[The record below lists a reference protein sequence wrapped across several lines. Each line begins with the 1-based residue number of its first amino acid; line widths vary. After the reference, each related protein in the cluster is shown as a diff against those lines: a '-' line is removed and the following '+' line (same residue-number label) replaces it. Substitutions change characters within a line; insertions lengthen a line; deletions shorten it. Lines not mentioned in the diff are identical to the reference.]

1 MSLGYF
7 VMPLHPRGSDP
18 ARTLEQRLDRPGSLD
33 AWIGERFTAAGRISS
48 VLSGPLHGVSARND
62 LRSFPLPGGEHRE
75 VTQDAL
81 ETILTLWQ
89 I

>member
-18 ARTLEQRLDRPGSLD
+18 ACT
-33 AWIGERFTAAGRISS
+33 
-48 VLSGPLHGVSARND
+48 LSGPLHGVSARND

-75 VTQDAL
+75 VIQEAL
-81 ETILTLWQ
+81 ETILALWQ